1 VEVFYAKLGVGCAT
15 IVVLHYTIADI
26 DRVTGLDVVEVV
38 GHIEGYRRNVMVRL
52 RFLDELELE
61 VPALGTYLA
70 DISIVIYIVC
80 TENRHAVARS
90 ERLELLQDAEE
101 LRSDLGEV
109 QSRIYIHD
117 RCLHLGD
124 YRS

>member
-1 VEVFYAKLGVGCAT
+1 MEVFYAKLGVGCAT
-15 IVVLHYTIADI
+15 IVVLYDTIADI

-80 TENRHAVARS
+80 SVRFRF
-90 ERLELLQDAEE
+90 L
-101 LRSDLGEV
+101 
-109 QSRIYIHD
+109 
-117 RCLHLGD
+117 
-124 YRS
+124 